1 MVDSGYH
8 PLKHHPLRIV
18 LGWWTVD
25 IILLSIIT
33 LRIVLV
39 WWTVDIILLSIILLG
54 QCLDSGYLA
63 SWDRNGGQW
72 ISSS

>member
-25 IILLSIIT
+25 IILKHHP
-33 LRIVLV
+33 LRRVLG
-39 WWTVDIILLSIILLG
+39 WWTVDVILLSIILLV
-54 QCLDSGYLA
+54 
-63 SWDRNGGQW
+63 
-72 ISSS
+72 

>member
-8 PLKHHPLRIV
+8 PIKHHPLRIV

-25 IILLSIIT
+25 IILLSII
-33 LRIVLV
+33 LLLKQWIV
-39 WWTVDIILLSIILLG
+39 IILSIILLG
-54 QCLDSGYLA
+54 WY
-63 SWDRNGGQW
+63 GGQW

>member
-25 IILLSIIT
+25 IILLSIILLKHHP
-33 LRIVLV
+33 LRIVLG
-39 WWTVDIILLSIILLG
+39 WWTVDIILLS
-54 QCLDSGYLA
+54 S
-63 SWDRNGGQW
+63 
-72 ISSS
+72 IS

>member
-8 PLKHHPLRIV
+8 PLKHHP
-18 LGWWTVD
+18 
-25 IILLSIIT
+25 

-54 QCLDSGYLA
+54 QCLD
-63 SWDRNGGQW
+63 GGQW
-72 ISSS
+72 ISS

>member
-25 IILLSIIT
+25 IIPLKHHP
-33 LRIVLV
+33 LRIVLG

-54 QCLDSGYLA
+54 
-63 SWDRNGGQW
+63 
-72 ISSS
+72 

>member
-25 IILLSIIT
+25 IT
-33 LRIVLV
+33 LIEHHPLRMSACMVDSGYHPIKHHPLRTVLG
-39 WWTVDIILLSIILLG
+39 WWTVDIILLSSILLV
-54 QCLDSGYLA
+54 
-63 SWDRNGGQW
+63 
-72 ISSS
+72 

>member
-8 PLKHHPLRIV
+8 PIKHHP
-18 LGWWTVD
+18 
-25 IILLSIIT
+25 

-54 QCLDSGYLA
+54 QCLD
-63 SWDRNGGQW
+63 GGQW
-72 ISSS
+72 VSSY

>member
-25 IILLSIIT
+25 IILLRIILLSLDSAWMVDSGYHPLKHHP
-33 LRIVLV
+33 LRIVLE
-39 WWTVDIILLSIILLG
+39 WRTVDIILSINILLG
-54 QCLDSGYLA
+54 
-63 SWDRNGGQW
+63 
-72 ISSS
+72 